1 MSLQFAKELDGCMV
15 TYSEG
20 MSDEELMEY
29 VARGRKK
36 YGKNLRGI
44 KCETDGDYV
53 NITYNVRE
61 MKFNRLR
68 RITGYLVGDMSRWN
82 NAKRK
87 EEGDRVKHET
97 CTK

>member
-1 MSLQFAKELDGCMV
+1 MSLQFVKELDGCMV
-15 TYSEG
+15 TYSDG
-20 MSDEELMEY
+20 MSDEELIKY

-44 KCETDGDYV
+44 TCEADGDYV

-61 MKFNRLR
+61 MKFSRLR
-68 RITGYLVGDMSRWN
+68 RITGYLVGDMNKWN
-82 NAKRK
+82 DAKRK

-97 CTK
+97 CTE

>member
-1 MSLQFAKELDGCMV
+1 MSLLFVNEIDGCMV
-15 TYSEG
+15 THSEG
-20 MSDEELMEY
+20 MEEKELSEY

-44 KCETDGDYV
+44 KCEADGDFV

-61 MKFNRLR
+61 MKFTRLR
-68 RITGYLVGDMSRWN
+68 RITGYLVGDMNRWN

-87 EEGDRVKHET
+87 EEGDRVKHV
-97 CTK
+97 